1 MYGKPFNP
9 NRPYGQVIG
18 DGRFAFEQDGQIYNA
33 QREPV
38 DSEGRLMPLAE
49 DGAIAADI
57 QTTKTIVNPAAT
69 GTQPA
74 SQPAVESQPNQTDE
88 LDVKDA
94 APPIDDDTPDDEKPF
109 DILAWAQGD
118 ETLKATPWAKVKAEA
133 ARLLG
138 DGAPLPSKDAARKA
152 ILAHYGL
159 EA

>member
-1 MYGKPFNP
+1 MYGKPFHP

-33 QREPV
+33 LKQPV
-38 DSEGRLMPLAE
+38 DSEGNVMPLE
-49 DGAIAADI
+49 DGAAAAEI
-57 QTTKTIVNPAAT
+57 PTTVTIVGPSATTATKT
-69 GTQPA
+69 
-74 SQPAVESQPNQTDE
+74 QPAVESQPNQTDE

-138 DGAPLPSKDAARKA
+138 DGTTLANKEAARKA
-152 ILAHYGL
+152 VLVHYGL
-159 EA
+159 